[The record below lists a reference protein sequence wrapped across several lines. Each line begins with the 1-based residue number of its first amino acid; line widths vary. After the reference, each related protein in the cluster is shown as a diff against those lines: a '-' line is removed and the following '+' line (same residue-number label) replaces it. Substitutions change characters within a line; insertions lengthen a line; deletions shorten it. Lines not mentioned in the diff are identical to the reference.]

1 MPKAE
6 HAGLN
11 IPKYTKVCVMY
22 MDVCTIRLHRKTK
35 THLDQYREYRNESY
49 DEVVMKLVGIAKAA
63 KEEPELSRE
72 AVEKIEAARKRIKT
86 GNFFTETEAKERLGW
101 LKVTEKSLKKIW
113 DTPEEE
119 KFWSQYY

>member
-1 MPKAE
+1 MPKGE

-11 IPKYTKVCVMY
+11 ILKYTKVGVMY

-35 THLDQYREYRNESY
+35 SYLDTYREYRNESY

-72 AVEKIEAARKRIKT
+72 AVEKIEAARKRIKA
-86 GNFFTETEAKERLGW
+86 GKFYTEEEVTERLGW
-101 LKVTEKSLKKIW
+101 LQVTEKSLKKIW

-119 KFWSQYY
+119 KFWSKYY